1 LFDQVR
7 GAVNAL
13 RSDLQNAEA
22 TTNSSGALSAFNSNG
37 FTLANG
43 SSGSDQAILTHQS
56 GYTYVAWNWV
66 EGANV
71 GFDIVS
77 YTGNGVN
84 GRAIAHS
91 LGVTPAFIIVKNRD
105 SAQSWAVWHKDLGSA
120 IKYLVLNN
128 NVAVASAS
136 AIFGGGANEQLP
148 DSTNFYIGSNSMVN
162 ANNADYIAYCFAEVE
177 GYSKAGTVTGNN
189 STDGPFAYLGFTPR
203 FILYKRTS
211 SSGHWH
217 IWDAADRGYNPT
229 SPLAA
234 SQAETEATRST
245 YYLDILSNGFKMR
258 NTVSELNSPNGTFVY
273 FAFAEHPF
281 GGANVSPATA
291 R

>member
-1 LFDQVR
+1 VR

-13 RSDLQNAEA
+13 RSDLSDAEA

-43 SSGSDQAILTHQS
+43 SSGSNQAILTHQS
-56 GYTYVAWNWV
+56 GYAYVAWNWV

-189 STDGPFAYLGFTPR
+189 STDGPFVFRGLLRVSFC
-203 FILYKRTS
+203 TS
-211 SSGHWH
+211 VQ
-217 IWDAADRGYNPT
+217 AAVAIGIYGIQQIVVTIQLLHLR
-229 SPLAA
+229 L

-245 YYLDILSNGFKMR
+245 YYLDMLSNGFKMR
-258 NTVSELNSPNGTFVY
+258 NTQSVRAELT
-273 FAFAEHPF
+273 
-281 GGANVSPATA
+281 
-291 R
+291 